1 MPKLSGRKIIT
12 NRQLNFT
19 LSPVDL
25 HNPKEMP
32 YKLSN
37 YEIDGTWN
45 QHQSIVLDVIVR
57 DYVEEIV
64 MRNSNFPKILANQ
77 KGHGS

>member
-1 MPKLSGRKIIT
+1 MGDAVMPKLSGRKIIT

-32 YKLSN
+32 YKFTEL
-37 YEIDGTWN
+37 
-45 QHQSIVLDVIVR
+45 
-57 DYVEEIV
+57 
-64 MRNSNFPKILANQ
+64 
-77 KGHGS
+77 